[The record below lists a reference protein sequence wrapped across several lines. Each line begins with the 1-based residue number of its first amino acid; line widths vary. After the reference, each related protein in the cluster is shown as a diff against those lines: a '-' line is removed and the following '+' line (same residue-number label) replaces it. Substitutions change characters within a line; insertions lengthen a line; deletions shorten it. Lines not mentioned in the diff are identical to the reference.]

1 MFFKPPRYTMTH
13 SHPAA
18 PTATAS
24 ASANHP
30 SPYAHTVAT
39 ACAGWGAAPASTQGL
54 GRASTW
60 ARLALAWQAWR
71 RQARL
76 AQEDRALHALSA
88 ATRRDLGLTETRY
101 DPKDNDR
108 AWW

>member
-1 MFFKPPRYTMTH
+1 MTH

-18 PTATAS
+18 PTAS
-24 ASANHP
+24 ASYVR
-30 SPYAHTVAT
+30 SYARVAT
-39 ACAGWGAAPASTQGL
+39 TACPGTGAAPKPTQGSAL
-54 GRASTW
+54 TRAW
-60 ARLALAWQAWR
+60 ARLTLAWQAWR
-71 RQARL
+71 QQARL

-101 DPKDNDR
+101 DPKANDS